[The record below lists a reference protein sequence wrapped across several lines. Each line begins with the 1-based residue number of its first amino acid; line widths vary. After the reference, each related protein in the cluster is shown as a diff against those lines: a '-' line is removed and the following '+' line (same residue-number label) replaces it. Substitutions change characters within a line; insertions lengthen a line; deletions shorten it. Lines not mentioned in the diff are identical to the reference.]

1 MNWSDIT
8 DDWPLWSQRI
18 RNRFPCLEPGAMK
31 RSRHNRAAFEAYLA
45 RAHNLS
51 LTEAREEIEDFLY
64 LEALTREVSRPRRMP
79 AN

>member
-1 MNWSDIT
+1 
-8 DDWPLWSQRI
+8 
-18 RNRFPCLEPGAMK
+18 MK

-51 LTEAREEIEDFLY
+51 LTEAREEIDDFLY
-64 LEALTREVSRPRRMP
+64 LEALSREVTHNRNNAP